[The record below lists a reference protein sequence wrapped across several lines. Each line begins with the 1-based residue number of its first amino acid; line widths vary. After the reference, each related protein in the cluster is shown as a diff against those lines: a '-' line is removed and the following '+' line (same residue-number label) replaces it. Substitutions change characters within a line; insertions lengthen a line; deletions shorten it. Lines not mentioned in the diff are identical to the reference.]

1 MGRVKETR
9 KFKIKHI
16 KTVVSSLSSVKK
28 LFKSKE
34 SNATICKIFAVMMLI
49 HLAHLES
56 LSWSSCAILFATKV
70 SSQKSNL
77 RVRKDT
83 LGKDSEKGYNNPG
96 KGGDQEEEG
105 SSASTEGHKD
115 CPTNW
120 I

>member
-16 KTVVSSLSSVKK
+16 KTVVSSLSSVKN

-56 LSWSSCAILFATKV
+56 RSWSTILFAMKV

-77 RVRKDT
+77 RVRTDT
-83 LGKDSEKGYNNPG
+83 LGKYSEKGYNNPG

-105 SSASTEGHKD
+105 SSASTEGHED
-115 CPTNW
+115 CPTN
-120 I
+120 